1 VASAFIEGAEEG
13 YLAGVDGLHEAVEFT
28 FTPLLVEERS
38 QFIDKLD
45 KCKDRAQQDR
55 VSAMELER
63 LIKSWSFQRADGTQ
77 VPVTAKNILRLKF
90 HVFNELLSIIAFGT
104 RGSDTKPSITIE
116 EKLDIDRT
124 EIVSALNGSNLNEE
138 VEEARRKN
146 S

>member
-1 VASAFIEGAEEG
+1 VASAFIEGSEEG
-13 YLAGVDGLHEAVEFT
+13 YLAGVEGLHEAVEFS

-63 LIKSWSFQRADGTQ
+63 LIKSWSFQKADGSP

-90 HVFNELLSIIAFGT
+90 HVFNELLSIVAFGT
-104 RGSDTKPSITIE
+104 RGSDTKPSATVDDRLE
-116 EKLDIDRT
+116 TDRT
-124 EIVSALNGSNLNEE
+124 ELVSALNGTNLNEE
-138 VEEARRKN
+138 VEESRRKN
-146 S
+146 